1 LINEARKILEGMS
14 SKEFDRL
21 VLHLGRYTQRE
32 TDRLPW
38 RTGSAVD
45 LPGGET
51 VESIVYQAIEKAWA
65 GERNWN
71 PEQDPDFKKY
81 LMDVIDSLV
90 SHLFTGTDNKMFTTE
105 PAEGSDDRRAWE
117 GASRQHERKHERGAD
132 WMARRAASPEDLL
145 LEKEEAAR
153 RRQGIELLLAESRDD
168 EELTYVIQAML
179 DGHNKAGEIAKA
191 TGIEVR
197 DVYNIMKRLDRKV
210 EAVRKQLQ
218 NA

>member
-1 LINEARKILEGMS
+1 MTNEARKVLEGMS
-14 SKEFDRL
+14 GDEFDRL
-21 VLHLGRYTQRE
+21 VLHLGSYTLGE
-32 TDRLPW
+32 TNRLQW

-90 SHLFTGTDNKMFTTE
+90 NHLFDSTDNKMFTTE
-105 PAEGSDDRRAWE
+105 PAEGSDDRRVWE
-117 GASRQHERKHERGAD
+117 GASRKHECKHERGAD
-132 WMARRAASPEDLL
+132 WMARQSASPEDLL
-145 LEKEEAAR
+145 LEKEEAER
-153 RRQGIELLLAESRDD
+153 KRQGIEMLLAESRGD

-179 DGHNKAGEIAKA
+179 DGYNKAGEIAQV
-191 TGIEVR
+191 TGIDVR

-210 EAVRKQLQ
+210 EAVRTQLE

>member
-1 LINEARKILEGMS
+1 MINEARKVLEGMS

-21 VLHLGRYTQRE
+21 VLHLGRYTLRE
-32 TDRLPW
+32 TNRLQW
-38 RTGSAVD
+38 RTGSSVD

-71 PEQDPDFKKY
+71 PEQNPDFKKY

-90 SHLFTGTDNKMFTTE
+90 NHLFDSTDNKVFTTE
-105 PAEGSDDRRAWE
+105 PAEGSDDRRVWE
-117 GASRQHERKHERGAD
+117 GASAKHERKHERSAD
-132 WMARRAASPEDLL
+132 WMARQAATPEDLL
-145 LEKEEAAR
+145 LEKEEAER
-153 RRQGIELLLAESRDD
+153 RNQGIEMLLVESRGD

-179 DGHNKAGEIAKA
+179 DGYNKAGEIAKV
-191 TGIEVR
+191 TGIEIR
-197 DVYNIMKRLDRKV
+197 DVYNVMKRLDRKV
-210 EAVRKQLQ
+210 EVVRKQLQ

>member
-1 LINEARKILEGMS
+1 MANEARKVLEGMS

-21 VLHLGRYTQRE
+21 VLHLGRYTLRE
-32 TDRLPW
+32 TNRLQW

-51 VESIVYQAIEKAWA
+51 VESIVYQAIEKVWA

-71 PEQDPDFKKY
+71 PEQNPDFKKY

-90 SHLFTGTDNKMFTTE
+90 NHLFDSTDNKMFATE
-105 PAEGSDDRRAWE
+105 PVEGSDDRRVWD
-117 GASRQHERKHERGAD
+117 GASAKHERKHERSAD
-132 WMARRAASPEDLL
+132 WMARQSATPEDLM
-145 LEKEEAAR
+145 LEKEEAER
-153 RRQGIELLLAESRDD
+153 RNQGIEVLLAESRGD

-179 DGHNKAGEIAKA
+179 DGYNKAGEIAKV
-191 TGIEVR
+191 TGIDIR
-197 DVYNIMKRLDRKV
+197 DVYNVMKRLDRKV

>member
-1 LINEARKILEGMS
+1 MTNEARKVLEGMS
-14 SKEFDRL
+14 GKEFNRL
-21 VLHLGRYTQRE
+21 VLHLGRYTLRE
-32 TDRLPW
+32 TKRLQW

-51 VESIVYQAIEKAWA
+51 VESIVYQAIEKVWA

-71 PEQDPDFKKY
+71 PEQNPDFKKY

-90 SHLFTGTDNKMFTTE
+90 NHLFDSTDNKMFATE
-105 PAEGSDDRRAWE
+105 PVEGSDDRRVWE
-117 GASRQHERKHERGAD
+117 GASAKHERKHERSAD
-132 WMARRAASPEDLL
+132 WMARQSATPEDLL
-145 LEKEEAAR
+145 LEKEEAER
-153 RRQGIELLLAESRDD
+153 RNQGIEMLLAESRGD

-179 DGHNKAGEIAKA
+179 DGYNKAGEIAKV
-191 TGIEVR
+191 TGIDIR
-197 DVYNIMKRLDRKV
+197 DVYNVMKRLDRKV